1 MTDILEAKQDL
12 LEYVKSL
19 NYKFEL
25 SKTVEE
31 DYFEPGMM
39 ENLEQYRG
47 EYDDASNTVVL
58 RVETKGLRYDNRT
71 KNLEHI
77 SVGDSV
83 QIIREPDNR
92 FNSNNFTVKSDNL
105 SLGNIPAELCNVLAM
120 MYDKG
125 YAIISSA
132 CVSYIE
138 RLKERSRYAKQGV
151 LFLEITIKLRGI

>member
-25 SKTVEE
+25 SKTVEA

-58 RVETKGLRYDNRT
+58 RVERPGFDNGLTIAQKNHPSEVDMDNYFFDFIVYNDAGLDDFTTKLVMFT
-71 KNLEHI
+71 KDCL
-77 SVGDSV
+77 
-83 QIIREPDNR
+83 
-92 FNSNNFTVKSDNL
+92 
-105 SLGNIPAELCNVLAM
+105 LCEV
-120 MYDKG
+120 
-125 YAIISSA
+125 
-132 CVSYIE
+132 
-138 RLKERSRYAKQGV
+138 
-151 LFLEITIKLRGI
+151 

>member
-25 SKTVEE
+25 SKTVEA

-47 EYDDASNTVVL
+47 EYDAASNTLVL

-71 KNLEHI
+71 QNLRRPPRLLF
-77 SVGDSV
+77 
-83 QIIREPDNR
+83 RE
-92 FNSNNFTVKSDNL
+92 F
-105 SLGNIPAELCNVLAM
+105 
-120 MYDKG
+120 
-125 YAIISSA
+125 
-132 CVSYIE
+132 
-138 RLKERSRYAKQGV
+138 
-151 LFLEITIKLRGI
+151 